1 MNLGKFLLK
10 EEKEKTMNKQ
20 CDRPL
25 TNAEVALRI
34 VKEFF
39 KFFSKPPLRATF
51 FSISFCSGMFFF
63 ISKISVFDCIEG
75 AKWLISLL

>member
-1 MNLGKFLLK
+1 MNLEKFLLK
-10 EEKEKTMNKQ
+10 EKKGKNMNDQ

>member
-1 MNLGKFLLK
+1 MNLGKFILK
-10 EEKEKTMNKQ
+10 EEKEKTMNNQ

-51 FSISFCSGMFFF
+51 FSISF
-63 ISKISVFDCIEG
+63 
-75 AKWLISLL
+75 

>member
-1 MNLGKFLLK
+1 MKND
-10 EEKEKTMNKQ
+10 NI
-20 CDRPL
+20 CDRPP
-25 TNAEVALRI
+25 TNAEVALNI

-51 FSISFCSGMFFF
+51 FTISFCSGMFFF
-63 ISKISVFDCIEG
+63 ISKISVSDCIEG